1 MKNKKRNQKFKYL
14 LIILLGITLGYAL
27 LTVNLKID
35 GLGNIK
41 SMKFD
46 VHWSN
51 AKVSEGS
58 VVKKSP
64 KIDSARTTATFEFEL
79 HGPGNFY
86 EFTIDAVNGG
96 GKDAMITSIDNKVYE
111 EDGVTV
117 ATLPEY
123 IHYSVTYADGSPIA
137 VNHKLTAGTKK
148 KYKVRIEY
156 DPNTD
161 ESPDENIYYVAELK
175 VTYGEADSNAI
186 PIGSEDL
193 ITKVGNKVTIDGMD
207 DNPQVYYI
215 VGEETVDGV
224 DAYALAA
231 EHNISIFAT
240 MPGSVQFLQYDQEA
254 AASNLGVDYFY
265 TYDGLCDFDDE
276 YGCAFNYRDYA
287 DWMQSFPGGEDKEY
301 VYDSSLLNDGPSTIP
316 NVDCHYH
323 KETDTGIT
331 YCFDSSE
338 YSPSYAETEDEF
350 YSYSYFLSISALPIE
365 EFYTKNTAFEQF
377 PFGGD
382 RDKGAFLPLVIEK
395 HKEKIQSLGIN
406 VLSARLL
413 SYEEAESISTEI
425 GKVNECFWLGSAYNS
440 SEIYYACGDRGNF
453 NIGYEN
459 NDSNSLTA
467 TVDYDNFGLG
477 ARPVLIIPKSVIDG

>member
-35 GLGNIK
+35 GLGRIN

-46 VHWSN
+46 VHWGN
-51 AKVSEGS
+51 AKVTDGS

-86 EFTIDAVNGG
+86 EFTIDAINSG

-111 EDGVTV
+111 EDGETI

-175 VTYGEADSNAI
+175 VTYGEANNNAI
-186 PIGSEDL
+186 DVGSEDL
-193 ITKVGNKVTIDGMD
+193 ITKVGNKVTIDGTD
-207 DNPQVYYI
+207 GSPQVYYI

-276 YGCAFNYRDYA
+276 YGCAFNYHDYA
-287 DWMQSFPGGEDKEY
+287 GWMQSISGGENKEY
-301 VYDSSLLNDGPSTIP
+301 IYSSSLVNNGPSTIE
-316 NVDCHYH
+316 DTECFFH
-323 KETDTGIT
+323 KETDTGVD
-331 YCFDSSE
+331 YCFNKS
-338 YSPSYAETEDEF
+338 YSPAFEETEDEY
-350 YSYSYFLSISALPIE
+350 YSYTYYKSLASLPSEERELKHSA
-365 EFYTKNTAFEQF
+365 FGGWS
-377 PFGGD
+377 FGGD
-382 RDKGAFLPLVIEK
+382 RDEEAFLPLAIEK
-395 HKEKIQSLGIN
+395 HKEKVESLGIN

-413 SYEEAESISTEI
+413 SYEEAESLSTEI
-425 GKVNECFWLGSAYNS
+425 AKVNECFWLGSAYNS

-453 NIGYEN
+453 YIDHAIGNITDLVG
-459 NDSNSLTA
+459 S
-467 TVDYDNFGLG
+467 VGIDYLGLG
-477 ARPVLIIPKSVIDG
+477 ARPVLLVPKSEID